1 MPWAVHFDCANPE
14 AAGRVAPCPAETL
27 VSVAAIFDG
36 GGGKLFDGLPASASR
51 TL

>member
-1 MPWAVHFDCANPE
+1 MAWSFNWHEQDDL
-14 AAGRVAPCPAETL
+14 AGVLVRSSC

>member
-1 MPWAVHFDCANPE
+1 MAKGFVYLVAVMD
-14 AAGRVAPCPAETL
+14 L
-27 VSVAAIFDG
+27 SVAAIFDG